1 MQALKAAA
9 TTALLTQTSRKFD
22 MGHNKWLKNLI
33 IIIVLGALLLT
44 GLMAFGKCANDDLGS
59 YDGGRGEYAD
69 EIENG

>member
-1 MQALKAAA
+1 
-9 TTALLTQTSRKFD
+9 